1 MKVCLYFRGEE
12 GTVALN
18 SYGLLTGNK
27 SDHFDT
33 LRIRTKVMLHIDNYL

>member
-1 MKVCLYFRGEE
+1 MKVYLYFRERA
-12 GTVALN
+12 VALN
-18 SYGLLTGNK
+18 GYGLLTGNK